1 MSNFDIK
8 SLAIAST
15 GTMPIRDVDGEIQ
28 YNDKGEELSIT
39 FHSPGTREFAQA
51 KHEHEEKLG
60 ARLLRM
66 QGGKGEKS
74 DPDQDL
80 KSIATFLAKV
90 TVSLNG
96 FKYDGGPKALYED
109 RELGHITEAA
119 NKFLGERGNFKRKSG
134 NDSSNTSATLPG

>member
-1 MSNFDIK
+1 MFDIK
-8 SLAIAST
+8 SLGMTST
-15 GTMPIRDVDGEIQ
+15 GTMPIRDLDGDIQ

-66 QGGKGEKS
+66 QNNKS
-74 DPDQDL
+74 DKTDPDQDL

-90 TVSLNG
+90 TISLNG
-96 FKYDGGPKALYED
+96 FKYEGGPKALYED
-109 RELGHITEAA
+109 RELKHITDAA
-119 NKFLGERGNFKRKSG
+119 NKYLGELGNFKRDSAKA
-134 NDSSNTSATLPG
+134 SSNTSATSPG